1 MNVARVDDKVV
12 IITGGSGNIGAATA
26 RKFLDEGAK
35 VVLVDLNEETLQT
48 SVADLDAGDRVASVA
63 EDVTKSDDVAAY
75 VRFALDTYG
84 KIDIFFNNA
93 GIEGVVKPISEYHED
108 VFDNVLDV
116 NVKGVFL
123 CLK

>member
-35 VVLVDLNEETLQT
+35 VVLVDLNEETLQK

-63 EDVTKSDDVAAY
+63 ADVTKSDDVAAY

-93 GIEGVVKPISEYHED
+93 GIEGVVKPIAEYPEEIGRASWRER
-108 VFDNVLDV
+108 VCQYV
-116 NVKGVFL
+116 
-123 CLK
+123 